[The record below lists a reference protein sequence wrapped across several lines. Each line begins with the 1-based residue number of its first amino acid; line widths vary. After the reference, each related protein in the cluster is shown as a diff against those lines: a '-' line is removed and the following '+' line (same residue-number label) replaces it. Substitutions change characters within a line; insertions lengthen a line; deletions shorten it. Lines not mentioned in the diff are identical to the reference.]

1 MAPSGAIRPGRSK
14 DLDSSVLILP
24 LTSARMNLWDS
35 SEPTT
40 ARRPYEPTRQVSSRS
55 SKTHSLCRPVRHSL
69 APVRP
74 VCVRPS
80 VMREG
85 SKSSIPHFS
94 QWQCTIGNCSRMHPY
109 VMIDLLSEMIT
120 EFANECEKHNVPKL
134 FRWHADGDIF
144 TATYAEAIE
153 AVCLE
158 FPDVHFWIYTRSF
171 EYVGFITSIPNLS
184 VYLSVDKENLNAGL
198 LCAADN
204 PGVKMAYLGETFN
217 EGKEIFETLTGVPGG
232 KCPENAKQIPLIT
245 EKGGACVT
253 CGLCIFGK
261 ADIRFSRTKK

>member
-1 MAPSGAIRPGRSK
+1 MGLKRTNDRKTTVRANTAGKQSLIKNAFSLPSGKAFSCPGATGVCESICYAGRIEKQYPAFLAVAMHNWELLK
-14 DLDSSVLILP
+14 DAPYGVMVKL
-24 LTSARMNLWDS
+24 LT
-35 SEPTT
+35 E
-40 ARRPYEPTRQVSSRS
+40 
-55 SKTHSLCRPVRHSL
+55 
-69 APVRP
+69 
-74 VCVRPS
+74 
-80 VMREG
+80 
-85 SKSSIPHFS
+85 
-94 QWQCTIGNCSRMHPY
+94 
-109 VMIDLLSEMIT
+109 MID
-120 EFANECEKHNVPKL
+120 EFEAECEKYNVPKY

-144 TATYAEAIE
+144 SEEYAIAINY
-153 AVCLE
+153 VVYHH
-158 FPDVHFWIYTRSF
+158 PDVQFWIYTRSF
-171 EYVGFITSIPNLS
+171 QYVECIYGFPNMA

>member
-1 MAPSGAIRPGRSK
+1 MGLKRTNDRKTTVRANKAGKQSLIKNAFSLPSGKAFSCPGATGVCETICYAGRIEKQYPAFLAVAMHNWELLK
-14 DLDSSVLILP
+14 DASLD
-24 LTSARMNLWDS
+24 
-35 SEPTT
+35 
-40 ARRPYEPTRQVSSRS
+40 
-55 SKTHSLCRPVRHSL
+55 
-69 APVRP
+69 
-74 VCVRPS
+74 
-80 VMREG
+80 
-85 SKSSIPHFS
+85 
-94 QWQCTIGNCSRMHPY
+94 

-120 EFANECEKHNVPKL
+120 EFANECEKHNAPKL

-144 TATYAEAIE
+144 SATYAEAIE
-153 AVCLE
+153 TVCLE

>member
-1 MAPSGAIRPGRSK
+1 MGLKRTNDRKTTVRANKAGKQSLIKNAFSLPSGKAFSCPGATGVCETICYAGRIEKQYPAFLAVAMHNWELLK
-14 DLDSSVLILP
+14 DASLD
-24 LTSARMNLWDS
+24 
-35 SEPTT
+35 
-40 ARRPYEPTRQVSSRS
+40 
-55 SKTHSLCRPVRHSL
+55 
-69 APVRP
+69 
-74 VCVRPS
+74 
-80 VMREG
+80 
-85 SKSSIPHFS
+85 
-94 QWQCTIGNCSRMHPY
+94 

-120 EFANECEKHNVPKL
+120 EFVNECEKHNVPKL

-144 TATYAEAIE
+144 SATYAEAIE

>member
-1 MAPSGAIRPGRSK
+1 MGLKRTNDRKTTVRANTAGKQSLIKNAFSLPSGTAFSCPGATKVCETICYAGRIEKQYPAFLAVAMHNWELLK
-14 DLDSSVLILP
+14 DASLD
-24 LTSARMNLWDS
+24 
-35 SEPTT
+35 
-40 ARRPYEPTRQVSSRS
+40 
-55 SKTHSLCRPVRHSL
+55 K
-69 APVRP
+69 
-74 VCVRPS
+74 
-80 VMREG
+80 
-85 SKSSIPHFS
+85 
-94 QWQCTIGNCSRMHPY
+94 
-109 VMIDLLSEMIT
+109 MIDLLSEMIS
-120 EFANECEKHNVPKL
+120 EFKSECEKHNVPKL

-144 TATYAEAIE
+144 SATYAEAIE

-217 EGKEIFETLTGVPGG
+217 EGKEIFEMLTGVPGG

>member
-1 MAPSGAIRPGRSK
+1 MGLKRTNDRKTTVRANKAGKQSLIKNAFSLPSGKAFSCPGATGVCETICYAGRIEKQYPAFLAVAMHNWELLK
-14 DLDSSVLILP
+14 DAPLD
-24 LTSARMNLWDS
+24 
-35 SEPTT
+35 
-40 ARRPYEPTRQVSSRS
+40 
-55 SKTHSLCRPVRHSL
+55 
-69 APVRP
+69 
-74 VCVRPS
+74 
-80 VMREG
+80 
-85 SKSSIPHFS
+85 
-94 QWQCTIGNCSRMHPY
+94 

-144 TATYAEAIE
+144 SATYAEAIE

>member
-1 MAPSGAIRPGRSK
+1 MNALKRTNDRKTTVRANKAGKQSLIKNAFSLPSGKAFSCPGATGVCETICYAGRIEKQYPAFLAVAMHNWELLK
-14 DLDSSVLILP
+14 D
-24 LTSARMNLWDS
+24 A
-35 SEPTT
+35 
-40 ARRPYEPTRQVSSRS
+40 
-55 SKTHSLCRPVRHSL
+55 SL
-69 APVRP
+69 A
-74 VCVRPS
+74 
-80 VMREG
+80 
-85 SKSSIPHFS
+85 
-94 QWQCTIGNCSRMHPY
+94 
-109 VMIDLLSEMIT
+109 EMISLLGEMIG
-120 EFANECEKHNVPKL
+120 EFVTECEKHNVPRL

-144 TATYAEAIE
+144 SAAYAEAIE
-153 AVCLE
+153 TTCLA

-204 PGVKMAYLGETFN
+204 PGVKLAYLGETFN
-217 EGKEIFETLTGVPGG
+217 EGKEILETLTGVPGG
-232 KCPENAKQIPLIT
+232 MCPENAKRIPLIT

>member
-1 MAPSGAIRPGRSK
+1 MGLKRTNDRKTTVRANKAGKQSLIKNAFSLPSGKAFSCPGATGVCETICYAGRIEKQYPAFLAVAMHNWELLK
-14 DLDSSVLILP
+14 DASLD
-24 LTSARMNLWDS
+24 
-35 SEPTT
+35 
-40 ARRPYEPTRQVSSRS
+40 
-55 SKTHSLCRPVRHSL
+55 
-69 APVRP
+69 
-74 VCVRPS
+74 
-80 VMREG
+80 
-85 SKSSIPHFS
+85 
-94 QWQCTIGNCSRMHPY
+94 

-144 TATYAEAIE
+144 SATYAEAIE